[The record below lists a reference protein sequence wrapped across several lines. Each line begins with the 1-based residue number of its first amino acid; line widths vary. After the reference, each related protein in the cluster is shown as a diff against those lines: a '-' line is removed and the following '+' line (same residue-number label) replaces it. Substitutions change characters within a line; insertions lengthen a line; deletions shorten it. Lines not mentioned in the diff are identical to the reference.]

1 MRRIEVSRSAWTD
14 IDRLEDWLV
23 AHEAP
28 YAADLGIALREAI
41 IGLRDFSERGRYSG
55 VGALRELIVPFRSW
69 SYVITYRVTV
79 SSVIIA
85 RIHHGLED
93 R

>member
-1 MRRIEVSRSAWTD
+1 VRRIEVSRSAWAD
-14 IDRLEDWLV
+14 IDRLEDWLIKNG
-23 AHEAP
+23 AP
-28 YAADLGIALREAI
+28 YAADLGIALRDAM
-41 IGLRDFSERGRYSG
+41 IGLRDFAERGRPAGS
-55 VGALRELIVPFRSW
+55 GALRELVVPFRTW
-69 SYVITYRVTV
+69 SYVITYRVSV